1 MNPKRLSQPK
11 WRIYQDAL
19 QRSARREKFKKRLAG
34 ISAILIVAMAGMA
47 GFYFTVQWLSDHYG
61 SADKAPIPQA
71 VQTAEPNEQMAR
83 QDLAALLNGKAQ
95 KQGIID
101 KQFYISKAGTRYEV
115 TTSINKKLQSYIER
129 LLKNSRTQ
137 QAAVVVMNPF
147 DGRILAMASRD
158 KESPNGNLCLRA
170 DFPAASLF
178 KIVAAAAAMETAG
191 YTPDKT
197 IYYDGSRHT
206 LYKNQLKQKKG
217 RFSNKTKFRRAFAAS
232 NNIVFGKLGIY
243 DLGQTVIADY
253 ATRFK
258 FNRPIPFELP
268 LETSSIEVPAEEFGL
283 AEVASGFNKR
293 TLISPIHAAMLAAT
307 VANQGDMLTPWMVD
321 SIRDGSDILRYRA
334 RKEQLGSPI
343 SNQTAADL
351 MVLMGDA
358 VRYGTSRKAF
368 SKLRRQKMFKNFELG
383 AKTGTINDHRD
394 RFKYDWITAYAL
406 PPDKHTGISLGII
419 VVHGKLLGVRATEL
433 ARAVIDYY
441 FKS

>member
-1 MNPKRLSQPK
+1 
-11 WRIYQDAL
+11 
-19 QRSARREKFKKRLAG
+19 
-34 ISAILIVAMAGMA
+34 
-47 GFYFTVQWLSDHYG
+47 
-61 SADKAPIPQA
+61 
-71 VQTAEPNEQMAR
+71 
-83 QDLAALLNGKAQ
+83 
-95 KQGIID
+95 
-101 KQFYISKAGTRYEV
+101 
-115 TTSINKKLQSYIER
+115 
-129 LLKNSRTQ
+129 
-137 QAAVVVMNPF
+137 MNPF

-158 KESPNGNLCLRA
+158 KDSPNGNLCLRA

-178 KIVAAAAAMETAG
+178 KIVSAAAAMETAG

-197 IYYDGSRHT
+197 IYFDGSRHT

-217 RFSNKTKFRRAFAAS
+217 RFSNQTKFRRAFAAS

-243 DLGQTVIADY
+243 DLGQDVIADY

-268 LETSSIEVPAEEFGL
+268 LETSSIEVPEEEFGL
-283 AEVASGFNKR
+283 AEIASGFNKR
-293 TLISPIHAAMLAAT
+293 TLISPIHAAMLAST

-334 RKEQLGSPI
+334 RKEHLGSPI

-368 SKLRRQKMFKNFELG
+368 SKLRRQKMFEGFQLG
-383 AKTGTINDHRD
+383 AKTGTINDQRD

-406 PPDKHTGISLGII
+406 PPDKHSGISLGIM